1 MALLDHV
8 GVRVT
13 DLDRAI
19 AFYRDMFGFEMAD
32 RRMLNNPDEPV
43 EAAMMRVG
51 EYSVLFLL
59 SNPSFEA
66 HPADVKGRPD
76 HFCLT
81 FEPEEFDE
89 VIGRLE
95 AAGVFERLDCKLQP
109 RTGATGR
116 SDSKYILDPDNN
128 QIEVKTRRPV
138 DAARANGAPA
148 LTGTAA

>member
-19 AFYRDMFGFEMAD
+19 SFYSEMFGFEMVE
-32 RRMLNNPDEPV
+32 RRMLSGNDNV

-59 SNPSFEA
+59 SSPEFVANPPHVE
-66 HPADVKGRPD
+66 GRPE

-81 FEPEEFDE
+81 FEADEFDG
-89 VIGRLE
+89 VIQRLE
-95 AAGVFERLDCKLQP
+95 AAGVFERLDCKLTP
-109 RTGATGR
+109 RTGVTGR
-116 SDSKYILDPDNN
+116 SPSKYVLDPDNN
-128 QIEVKTRRPV
+128 QIEVKVR
-138 DAARANGAPA
+138 AAVSSGAEAP
-148 LTGTAA
+148 TAALSTVG